1 MFAMPQLLPRRFY
14 PLLNL
19 NRRRDLS
26 LWLHLQIAIDRDVN
40 GDNELLLKIHW
51 KRISLKSWV
60 DRLLDGIEDG
70 GNTMKESA
78 IATGHEEIIGDI
90 PSSSWAVY
98 HGFDRGA

>member
-1 MFAMPQLLPRRFY
+1 MLQLLPRRFY
-14 PLLNL
+14 PSLNL
-19 NRRRDLS
+19 YRRRDRS
-26 LWLHLQIAIDRDVN
+26 LWLHLQNRIDRDVKD
-40 GDNELLLKIHW
+40 DNEPLLKIHW

-60 DRLLDGIEDG
+60 DQPLEGIEDG

-78 IATGHEEIIGDI
+78 IAIGREEVISDI